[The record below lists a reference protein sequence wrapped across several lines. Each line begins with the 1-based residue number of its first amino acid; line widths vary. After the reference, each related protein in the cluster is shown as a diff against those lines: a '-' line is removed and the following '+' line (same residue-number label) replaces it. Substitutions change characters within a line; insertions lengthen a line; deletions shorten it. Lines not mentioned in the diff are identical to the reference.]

1 MQVFLFCGYFVVMT
15 CDGIEFFFKQQ
26 ILLLLPQKAIYWK
39 DQKTLILADVHLGK
53 TAHFRKAG
61 IAVPNEL
68 AQKDLEVL
76 SALIEEHQPEK
87 IIFLGDLFHS
97 DKNSDWHWFSL
108 WRNKYAEINMVLI
121 KGNHDIIQEKH
132 FTDLNISVHQELV
145 VKPFR
150 MAHHPLKKQEVEA
163 DETTY
168 TLCGHIHPGVHLRGK
183 GRDAVT
189 LACYAFGAHQAIL
202 PSFGKFTGR
211 VAIQHQEIDR
221 VFGVLNDKVIAF

>member
-1 MQVFLFCGYFVVMT
+1 MT

-26 ILLLLPQKAIYWK
+26 TLLLLPQKAIYWK
-39 DQKTLILADVHLGK
+39 DQQTLIIADVHLGK

-61 IAVPNEL
+61 IAIPQEL

-76 SALIEEHQPEK
+76 SALINEHHPET

-108 WRNKYAEINMVLI
+108 WRERYAETKMILI
-121 KGNHDIIQEKH
+121 KGNHDIIEEEN
-132 FTDLNISVHQELV
+132 FTNLNIIVQEEMLI
-145 VKPFR
+145 KPFR
-150 MAHHPLKKQEVEA
+150 LAHHPLKRE
-163 DETTY
+163 ETANHTGY

-183 GRDAVT
+183 GRDSVT
-189 LACYAFGAHQAIL
+189 LSCFSFGSFQAIL

-211 VAIQHQEIDR
+211 IAIQHQETDR
-221 VFGVLNDKVIAF
+221 VFGILNDKVIAF